1 MNNSI
6 IELLNLTGDDIEVT
20 NQITTNDTIEIIICK
35 KERITICPLCGHTM
49 HSKGSYTRTVNHPI
63 LQDGRKVI
71 LKLVKRKVKCSSPLC
86 GYMVSDKFDFVGD
99 YKHSS
104 LLLPYLIIR
113 EFRDINA
120 TVHQTA
126 QRLNVSN
133 TLVYDTFM
141 SAIKFDRTKL
151 TEVIS
156 IDEVY
161 MNFDYKHK
169 YPMVILDFISGE
181 PIDIVNSRRQE
192 DTEPY
197 FYHIPLE
204 ERLNVKY
211 LICDMYNPYINYVTR
226 YFPNAQAIVDGFHVK
241 KWILDRLN
249 TYYRSVLKRY
259 KDIEKN
265 DLKRNNFLF
274 NTSFK
279 SIKHSREVNIL
290 QDFKFVLFENVA
302 NIDYTADPSYNFHLG
317 QYLDTFQKER
327 MFMELDPHFPSLRAL
342 KERFNTFDTAAKNDH
357 PDLNLLFDNLIR
369 EYQNCD
375 ESIFKD
381 FSRLLIKYRKYIL
394 ASYSTVIV
402 KDRHGNHVSRRLSNS
417 LIESFNVYPKS
428 LKRVSRGLNNFDYAR
443 NRILLATRSNES
455 ISIPS
460 SQEIPYIKR
469 IGKKRS
475 HYNKK

>member
-6 IELLNLTGDDIEVT
+6 IELLNLAGDDIEVT
-20 NQITTNDTIEIIICK
+20 NQTTTNDTVEITICK
-35 KERITICPLCGHTM
+35 KERVKICPLCGHAM
-49 HSKGSYTRTVNHPI
+49 HSKGSYIRTINHPI

-86 GYMVSDKFDFVGD
+86 EYMVSDKFDFVGD

-126 QRLNVSN
+126 QRLNVSD

-141 SAIKFDRTKL
+141 SAIKFDRAPL

-161 MNFDYKHK
+161 MNLDYRHK

-259 KDIEKN
+259 KDIEN
-265 DLKRNNFLF
+265 AELKRNNFLF

-290 QDFKFVLFENVA
+290 QDFKFILFENVA
-302 NIDYTADPSYNFHLG
+302 NIDYKCSWILTL
-317 QYLDTFQKER
+317 TFLLCVHSKNALIPLTMPQKVIPLISIIYSITLSEITGTVTNLFL
-327 MFMELDPHFPSLRAL
+327 MTLPDCLL
-342 KERFNTFDTAAKNDH
+342 NT
-357 PDLNLLFDNLIR
+357 
-369 EYQNCD
+369 
-375 ESIFKD
+375 
-381 FSRLLIKYRKYIL
+381 
-394 ASYSTVIV
+394 
-402 KDRHGNHVSRRLSNS
+402 G
-417 LIESFNVYPKS
+417 
-428 LKRVSRGLNNFDYAR
+428 
-443 NRILLATRSNES
+443 S
-455 ISIPS
+455 IS
-460 SQEIPYIKR
+460 
-469 IGKKRS
+469 
-475 HYNKK
+475 